1 MKEHNDLLM
10 LQVGTG
16 LAALVTAVQ
25 PYISAAFMVVS
36 VVTGCIHI
44 YEFIKKKRSR

>member
-1 MKEHNDLLM
+1 MKDQNDLLA

-16 LAALVTAVQ
+16 IAAVVTAVQ
-25 PYISAAFMVVS
+25 PYISAAFMIVS

-44 YEFIKKKRSR
+44 YEFIKKKRAK